1 MSALAGTKK
10 KKTRKTGS
18 ALYAPVSFLVIL
30 AALVFGMSIFFR
42 VAGIEVTGNEFYSD
56 EEIIAASG
64 IEEGDN
70 LFFINRITAITRI
83 RARLPYV
90 ESAAIR
96 RTLPNR
102 LEIEVSESSAIAW
115 VNTDAGAW
123 AIDRGCKLLGAISD
137 TEAAALIEVAGL
149 RAIAPQSGEFIAPGE
164 AETPKVG
171 YLADILRQISL
182 LGMSG
187 DVSTVDIS
195 DVSSPSFWYQG
206 RFRVRLGSNENLE
219 YKFRLLQSAVTKLK
233 PGDSGTLD
241 LSIDERAHLI
251 QDY

>member
-1 MSALAGTKK
+1 MSALARTKK
-10 KKTRKTGS
+10 KKNERPRG
-18 ALYAPVSFLVIL
+18 ALYAPMSFVIIL
-30 AALVFGMSIFFR
+30 AALVFGMSVFFR

-56 EEIIAASG
+56 EEIIEASG

-70 LFFINRITAITRI
+70 LFFINRITAITRL

-96 RTLPNR
+96 RSLPNR

-115 VNTDAGAW
+115 VNTDAGPW
-123 AIDRGCKLLGAISD
+123 AIDRGCKLLGAISE
-137 TEAAALIEVAGL
+137 TEAAILIEIEGL
-149 RAIAPQSGEFIAPGE
+149 EAIAPQSGEFIAPGE
-164 AETPKVG
+164 AETPKVSF
-171 YLADILRQISL
+171 LADILRHISL

-187 DVSTVDIS
+187 SVSSVDIS

-219 YKFRLLQSAVTKLK
+219 YKFQLLQSAVAKLK

>member
-1 MSALAGTKK
+1 MAGTKK
-10 KKTRKTGS
+10 KKSKRTSS
-18 ALYAPVSFLVIL
+18 ALYAPMSFLIIL
-30 AALVFGMSIFFR
+30 AALIFGMSVFFR
-42 VAGIEVTGNEFYSD
+42 VAGIEVSGNEFYSD
-56 EEIIAASG
+56 EEIIEASG

-96 RTLPNR
+96 RSLPNR

-115 VNTDAGAW
+115 VNTDAGPW
-123 AIDRGCKLLGAISD
+123 AIDRGCKLLSAID
-137 TEAAALIEVAGL
+137 EAESATLIEVVGL
-149 RAIAPQSGEFIAPGE
+149 EAIAPQSGEFIAPGE
-164 AETPKVG
+164 GETPKVSF
-171 YLADILRQISL
+171 LADILRQISL

-187 DVSTVDIS
+187 SVSSVDVSDA
-195 DVSSPSFWYQG
+195 SSPSVWYLD

-219 YKFRLLQSAVTKLK
+219 YKFQLLRSAVAKLK

-251 QDY
+251 QDH

>member
-1 MSALAGTKK
+1 MSALAGAKK
-10 KKTRKTGS
+10 KKSRRAGS
-18 ALYAPVSFLVIL
+18 ALYAPVSFFIIL
-30 AALVFGMSIFFR
+30 AALIFGMSVFFR
-42 VAGIEVTGNEFYSD
+42 VAGITVSGNEFYSD
-56 EEIIAASG
+56 EEIIEASG

-70 LFFINRITAITRI
+70 LFFINRITAITRL

-96 RTLPNR
+96 RSLPNR

-115 VNTDAGAW
+115 VNTDVGRW

-137 TEAAALIEVAGL
+137 TEAAALIEIVGL
-149 RAIAPQSGEFIAPGE
+149 EAIAPQSGEFIAPGE

-187 DVSTVDIS
+187 NVSSVDIS
-195 DVSSPSFWYQG
+195 DVSSPSFWYLD

-219 YKFRLLQSAVTKLK
+219 YKFQLLQSAVAKLK

-251 QDY
+251 QDH